1 MRTFGHFFEFLNSDR
16 VHLNKAND
24 EDEDDDDDDDDKED
38 DDIDYNIDDD
48 EI

>member
-1 MRTFGHFFEFLNSDR
+1 MAIFLEFLNSDR
-16 VHLNKAND
+16 VHLNKGND
-24 EDEDDDDDDDDKED
+24 EDDDDDDDDDDKED